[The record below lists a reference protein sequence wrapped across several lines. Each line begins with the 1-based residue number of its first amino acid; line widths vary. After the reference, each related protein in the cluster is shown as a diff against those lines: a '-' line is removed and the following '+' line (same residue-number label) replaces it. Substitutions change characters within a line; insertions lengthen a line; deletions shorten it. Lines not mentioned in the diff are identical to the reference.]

1 MQWIKPNTNIDFMGK
16 IRTAAIASTLAV
28 VASLVGV
35 FVWPGPRFGVDFAGG
50 ASLQVR
56 MKEGIDAVA
65 IQRALAEQG
74 YESPEVVSAADGS
87 FLIRVRVDAPSDASR
102 DGLAEAIRGA
112 LELAGPAPAAAP
124 AQPAAT
130 PAEPTATPAAPAA
143 ERAPAEPAAA
153 PTVVPPPAEPAA
165 APAPASEEPAVP
177 STEAAPVQPAA
188 EAPAAPAAPSAAP
201 AQSPAAPGSPAAAP
215 PAAPVAPAPPPAFQ
229 TPMRGLVSALLAPQV
244 RRQVADAGA
253 APATAPA
260 VTVQPEAAPPPE
272 SAAPAAADGG
282 PEPAPA
288 DGGTADVPP
297 PADGAFAATEIAEPL
312 DVTVVAADTVEPVD
326 GATAA
331 VEPAAPA
338 PPAAPATAAAV
349 RVDEVIVD
357 TSGAKVDILVNR
369 PFAPEELRDLL
380 GPIEFEGRRL
390 ADMIGHLVPPAESV
404 LETRNPDGTYRY
416 DVPLAQVVNLNEQD
430 VGAVKDI
437 VKGALAAEGLLRAED
452 LVAIDLTL
460 APIALRIDA
469 KAPIDAAR
477 LAATLD
483 RTRYRDINL
492 FVRCRSAIC
501 PASIDEREQV
511 YGYQV
516 NLRGFG
522 PDVVESLEER
532 LGKGAVV
539 EELSMEWVGPK
550 VGEKLRN
557 DGIKSVL
564 IALGLILIYVALR
577 FDLRF
582 APGAVLCLFHDA
594 VITLGFFTFT
604 GMEVNL
610 TTVAAIL
617 TIVGYSVNDTIVVYD
632 RIRENLQKTQER
644 DLAKVINTSINETL
658 SRTLLTSFTTVLAVL
673 AVAFFARG
681 TIQDFAIA
689 MIVGIVLGTYSSIYV
704 AAPLSIVIDKK
715 LFRRGQ
721 A

>member
-1 MQWIKPNTNIDFMGK
+1 MQWIKPNINIDFMGK
-16 IRTAAIASTLAV
+16 IRTAAVASTLAV
-28 VASLVGV
+28 VVSLVGV

-65 IQRALAEQG
+65 IQRALVEQG

-102 DGLAEAIRGA
+102 DALAEAIRSA
-112 LELAGPAPAAAP
+112 LRQAPTAPTAAAP
-124 AQPAAT
+124 
-130 PAEPTATPAAPAA
+130 
-143 ERAPAEPAAA
+143 
-153 PTVVPPPAEPAA
+153 VP
-165 APAPASEEPAVP
+165 
-177 STEAAPVQPAA
+177 
-188 EAPAAPAAPSAAP
+188 
-201 AQSPAAPGSPAAAP
+201 AAP
-215 PAAPVAPAPPPAFQ
+215 PAPSPVETVPPPAFQ
-229 TPMRGLVSALLAPQV
+229 TPMRGLVAALVAPQF
-244 RRQVADAGA
+244 RRQTPPEAGA
-253 APATAPA
+253 EPAATPPP
-260 VTVQPEAAPPPE
+260 PEAAPPTGAE
-272 SAAPAAADGG
+272 PAAA
-282 PEPAPA
+282 PVTEPAPP
-288 DGGTADVPP
+288 D
-297 PADGAFAATEIAEPL
+297 
-312 DVTVVAADTVEPVD
+312 AADA
-326 GATAA
+326 GSA
-331 VEPAAPA
+331 VEPATTDAEAAPPPDVAATADAPA
-338 PPAAPATAAAV
+338 ASPDGASVADVAVATATPETATPATPPPAAAV

-369 PFAPEELRDLL
+369 PFTPEELRDLL
-380 GPIEFEGRRL
+380 GPIEFEGRRM
-390 ADMIGHLVPPAESV
+390 ADMIGRLAPPAESV
-404 LETRNPDGTYRY
+404 LETRNADGTYRY
-416 DVPLAQVVNLNEQD
+416 DVPLSQVVNLNEQD

-437 VKGALAAEGLLRAED
+437 VKGALAAEGLLRPED

-469 KAPIDAAR
+469 RAPIDAAR
-477 LAATLD
+477 LAALLD

-532 LGKGAVV
+532 LGNGAVV

-557 DGIKSVL
+557 DGIKSIL

-582 APGAVLCLFHDA
+582 APGAVVCLFHDA

-644 DLAKVINTSINETL
+644 ELTKVINTSVNETL
-658 SRTLLTSFTTVLAVL
+658 SRTLLTSFTTILAVL

-689 MIVGIVLGTYSSIYV
+689 MIVGIVVGTYSSIYV
-704 AAPLSIVIDKK
+704 AAPLSIVIDKRF
-715 LFRRGQ
+715 FRRGQ

>member
-16 IRTAAIASTLAV
+16 IRTAAVASTIAV

-65 IQRALAEQG
+65 IKRALAEQG

-102 DGLAEAIRGA
+102 DALAEAIRTA
-112 LELAGPAPAAAP
+112 LQQAPAVPAAAP
-124 AQPAAT
+124 A
-130 PAEPTATPAAPAA
+130 EPP
-143 ERAPAEPAAA
+143 AA
-153 PTVVPPPAEPAA
+153 PTVVEPAA
-165 APAPASEEPAVP
+165 APAEPPATAPAEPAP
-177 STEAAPVQPAA
+177 PATEAPLDAPPPDPATPPSP
-188 EAPAAPAAPSAAP
+188 APAAPPTAPDTD
-201 AQSPAAPGSPAAAP
+201 PAAAP
-215 PAAPVAPAPPPAFQ
+215 EPSPPPAPIEAVPPPAFQ
-229 TPMRGLVSALLAPQV
+229 TPIRGLVVALVAPQV
-244 RRQVADAGA
+244 RRQTPDAGA
-253 APATAPA
+253 EPAAPLP
-260 VTVQPEAAPPPE
+260 PEAAPPAGTEPVAAPPPE
-272 SAAPAAADGG
+272 AAPPAGAEPVAAPATEPAPAAADAGSAV
-282 PEPAPA
+282 EPA
-288 DGGTADVPP
+288 TADAEAAPP
-297 PADGAFAATEIAEPL
+297 VD
-312 DVTVVAADTVEPVD
+312 VVATAA
-326 GATAA
+326 GAPAASPDAAAPAEVTAAA
-331 VEPAAPA
+331 VEPPPAVSATPAPA
-338 PPAAPATAAAV
+338 ATV

-357 TSGAKVDILVNR
+357 TSGAKVDLLVNR
-369 PFAPEELRDLL
+369 PFTPEELRDLL
-380 GPIEFEGRRL
+380 GPIEFEGRRM
-390 ADMIGHLVPPAESV
+390 ADMIGQLVPPAESV
-404 LETRNPDGTYRY
+404 LETRNADGTYRY
-416 DVPLAQVVNLNEQD
+416 DVPLSQVVNLNEQD

-437 VKGALAAEGLLRAED
+437 VKGALAAEGLLRPED

-460 APIALRIDA
+460 APIGLRIDA
-469 KAPIDAAR
+469 KAPIDPAR

-689 MIVGIVLGTYSSIYV
+689 MIVGIVIGTYSSIYV
-704 AAPLSIVIDKK
+704 AAPLSIVIDRRF
-715 LFRRGQ
+715 FRRGQ

>member
-16 IRTAAIASTLAV
+16 IRTAVVASTFAV
-28 VASLVGV
+28 VVSLVGV

-65 IQRALAEQG
+65 IRRALLEQG
-74 YESPEVVSAADGS
+74 YESPEVISAADGS
-87 FLIRVRVDAPSDASR
+87 FLIRVRVDAPSDAAR
-102 DGLAEAIRGA
+102 DALAEAIRGA
-112 LELAGPAPAAAP
+112 LQQAPAAPPAASAAPTAAPATVEPAATSAQPPAASPAEPAPTDAADARHVVEPGTADAGPAPSADSTAAPDADPAAAP
-124 AQPAAT
+124 VPPAPPAAT
-130 PAEPTATPAAPAA
+130 PVEA
-143 ERAPAEPAAA
+143 
-153 PTVVPPPAEPAA
+153 VPPPAFQTPIRGLAAVLVAPQLRRQTPPEAGAEPVATPPPPETAPPTGAEPAA
-165 APAPASEEPAVP
+165 APATAPAQPDAADVGGEVEPA
-177 STEAAPVQPAA
+177 TADAAA
-188 EAPAAPAAPSAAP
+188 AAPADIAASDATAASPDAAEGAADAAVPADAAAP
-201 AQSPAAPGSPAAAP
+201 EMTAPATPPAAA
-215 PAAPVAPAPPPAFQ
+215 
-229 TPMRGLVSALLAPQV
+229 T
-244 RRQVADAGA
+244 
-253 APATAPA
+253 
-260 VTVQPEAAPPPE
+260 
-272 SAAPAAADGG
+272 
-282 PEPAPA
+282 
-288 DGGTADVPP
+288 
-297 PADGAFAATEIAEPL
+297 
-312 DVTVVAADTVEPVD
+312 
-326 GATAA
+326 
-331 VEPAAPA
+331 
-338 PPAAPATAAAV
+338 V

-357 TSGAKVDILVNR
+357 ASGAKVDILVNR
-369 PFAPEELRDLL
+369 PFTPEELRDRL
-380 GPIEFEGRRL
+380 GPIEFEGRRM
-390 ADMIGHLVPPAESV
+390 ADMIGRLVPPAESV
-404 LETRNPDGTYRY
+404 LETRNADGTYRY
-416 DVPLAQVVNLNEQD
+416 DVPLSQVVNLNEQD

-437 VKGALAAEGLLRAED
+437 IKGALAAEGLLRPED

-469 KAPIDAAR
+469 RAPIDAAR
-477 LAATLD
+477 LAALLD

-644 DLAKVINTSINETL
+644 DLAKVVNTSVNETL
-658 SRTLLTSFTTVLAVL
+658 SRTLLTSFTTILAVL

-689 MIVGIVLGTYSSIYV
+689 MIVGIVVGTYSSIYV
-704 AAPLSIVIDKK
+704 AAPLSILIDKRF
-715 LFRRGQ
+715 FRRGR